1 MRKDNSKCCKEEN
14 KGQCCCTCK
23 SRMRE
28 MSHPLTDGLPVNL
41 QRGWVCVCEGLDC
54 VFARWPAHGLCE
66 LWQKKN

>member
-28 MSHPLTDGLPVNL
+28 MSHPLTDGPRN
-41 QRGWVCVCEGLDC
+41 RTRIC
-54 VFARWPAHGLCE
+54 
-66 LWQKKN
+66 